1 MEVLQKVATE
11 ARRFQQDLE
20 PCDSECKRFRELI
33 NKWPVDKPKGAIVI
47 LTQVSR
53 VHQLKALLEAL
64 DKYFLDV
71 FKYPIVLYHEENYLP
86 YFEQVRGF
94 SKADIFFQQVTFKI
108 PEFVNMSSVPE
119 MACLK
124 GIGESASSSFKEY
137 LHWAKGNMKA
147 KLHSKAF
154 SGKSM
159 FYSYQVAEIIKEK
172 FRFHVCFC
180 LV

>member
-11 ARRFQQDLE
+11 ARRFRQDLE

-64 DKYFLDV
+64 DKYFLDK

-108 PEFVNMSSVPE
+108 PEFVNMSHVPE

-124 GIGESASSSFKEY
+124 GIGESAPSSFKEY
-137 LHWAKGNMKA
+137 LH
-147 KLHSKAF
+147 
-154 SGKSM
+154 
-159 FYSYQVAEIIKEK
+159 
-172 FRFHVCFC
+172 
-180 LV
+180 